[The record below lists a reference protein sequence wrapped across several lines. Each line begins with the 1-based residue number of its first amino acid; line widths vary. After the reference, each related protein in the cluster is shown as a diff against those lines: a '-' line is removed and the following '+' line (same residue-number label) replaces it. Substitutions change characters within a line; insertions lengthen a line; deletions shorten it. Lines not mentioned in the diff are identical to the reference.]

1 MSRSETL
8 FGRLRRARRGS
19 VVVETAL
26 LLPLIAIGVAAL
38 VDVSA
43 YLQLTARAERVAA
56 GLGDLAARADEIR
69 DRAAFDDNSRSGDTG
84 ALFEMARAMAE
95 PADLSLGGVVLASV
109 TGSGTGATLNWARAD
124 GAGASI
130 SPDRIA
136 ATGPLPAG
144 MPFIVAEVFMPFDPI
159 ILDRDD
165 LLGAIGFDR
174 LIYRRAVWRP
184 RSAALTSLAPA
195 P

>member
-1 MSRSETL
+1 MSPSETWR
-8 FGRLRRARRGS
+8 RLRRARGGA

-26 LLPLIAIGVAAL
+26 MLPLIAIGVAAL
-38 VDVSA
+38 VDVSL
-43 YLQLTARAERVAA
+43 YLQLTARAERTAA
-56 GLGDLAARADEIR
+56 GLADLAARADEIR
-69 DRAAFDDNSRSGDTG
+69 DRPLFDAASRSGDTG

-95 PADLSLGGVVLASV
+95 PADLSLGGAVLASV

-124 GAGASI
+124 GAAAAI
-130 SPDRIA
+130 SPDRIT

-159 ILDRDD
+159 ILDRAD

-184 RSAALTSLAPA
+184 RGAALTRLEPA